1 MKGLLRISRV
11 RKPRATLLAIL
22 MLGGVY
28 CTLGLWVYNHN
39 VLDGNL
45 SQKVAEQQVM
55 PKIDEQIEQL
65 AHLFVTAAAKPSTNI
80 IRFVHSL

>member
-1 MKGLLRISRV
+1 
-11 RKPRATLLAIL
+11 

-55 PKIDEQIEQL
+55 PNIDEQIEQL
-65 AHLFVTAAAKPSTNI
+65 AHLFVTAADKQK
-80 IRFVHSL
+80 H